1 VAELS
6 ELPAPR
12 RGARAGY
19 YPDPLGGRH
28 ARWWDG
34 HAWTLTIGPLVPA
47 DAPRSRALAPPTKVC
62 PRCATQA
69 ETFAG
74 ACPNCGRS
82 YTQPS
87 GWKIAAIIAASC
99 LLVLGGCGA
108 CAVVGVNLVED
119 EIDEQS
125 ISRAE
130 FASVAPGASRSEVE
144 SRFGDPVDTYR
155 SAGAT
160 CIEYYESDQS
170 LFSVDYFQFCFV
182 SGDLVSKDSVEP
194 VD

>member
-1 VAELS
+1 VTELS

-34 HAWTLTIGPLVPA
+34 NAWTLNVGPLVPPE
-47 DAPRSRALAPPTKVC
+47 APRNKALAPPTKVC

-74 ACPNCGRS
+74 NCPNCGRS
-82 YTQPS
+82 YTQASP
-87 GWKIAAIIAASC
+87 WKIAALIAASG
-99 LLVLGGCGA
+99 LLLIGGCGGCVLLGA
-108 CAVVGVNLVED
+108 AVVNDELED
-119 EIDEQS
+119 QS
-125 ISRAE
+125 ISRSE
-130 FASVAPGASRSEVE
+130 FTAVPPGATRAAVE

-155 SAGAT
+155 SQGAV
-160 CIEYYESDQS
+160 CLEYYEGDQGI
-170 LFSVDYFQFCFV
+170 FSFDFYEFCFLN
-182 SGDLVSKDSVEP
+182 GRLVSKHAD
-194 VD
+194 

>member
-1 VAELS
+1 VTELT

-34 HAWTLTIGPLVPA
+34 SNWTLTVGPIVPA
-47 DAPRSRALAPPTKVC
+47 DAPRNKALAPPTKVC

-74 ACPNCGRS
+74 NCPNCGRS
-82 YTQPS
+82 YTQSSPL
-87 GWKIAAIIAASC
+87 KIAALIVASG
-99 LLVLGGCGA
+99 LLLLGGCGGCFVIGA
-108 CAVVGVNLVED
+108 AVVTDEFED
-119 EIDEQS
+119 QS

-144 SRFGDPVDTYR
+144 SRFGDPIDTYR
-155 SAGAT
+155 ERGAT
-160 CIEYYESDQS
+160 CIDYYEEDQGI
-170 LFSVDYFQFCFV
+170 FGFDYFEFCFLDG
-182 SGDLVSKDSVEP
+182 SLISKHAD
-194 VD
+194 